1 MVDCVWR
8 QKMSGDMNEWTPLK
22 DQFDV
27 LAQGESVGSDSIEKI
42 LDDQFRRRF
51 AEVINR
57 VVERNS
63 TNGYVDWSRC

>member
-1 MVDCVWR
+1 
-8 QKMSGDMNEWTPLK
+8 MNEWHLLK

-51 AEVINR
+51 TEVINR

-63 TNGYVDWSRC
+63 TTGYVDWSRR